1 MSIEVKV
8 SVENGKSRIFLLDN
22 EQLTLANLRSKIK
35 ENKWEAVGSDFYFLR
50 NGSEIDIADEE
61 VYQLSR
67 FKKDDVI
74 EVVISPQQS
83 DNNKTTPEEAEVI
96 S

>member
-8 SVENGKSRIFLLDN
+8 SIENGKSRIFLLDN
-22 EQLTLANLRSKIK
+22 EQSTLANLRSKIK
-35 ENKWEAVGSDFYFLR
+35 EQKGEAVGSDFYFLR
-50 NGSEIDIADEE
+50 NGSEIDIEDEGE
-61 VYQLSR
+61 YRLSM

-83 DNNKTTPEEAEVI
+83 DDNKTT